1 MKEISYSELQRIL
14 KLYMAEEDVEYI
26 HSVYLFTRRAH
37 EGQFRKSGESYI
49 IHPIAVAII
58 LAKQSMPVEVI
69 VSGLLHDVVE
79 DTEYT
84 LDDIEELVSKEVADI
99 VDGVTKLGDI
109 QGYSLD
115 AQQAENHRKLLLAA
129 AKDIRVLFVKLAD
142 RLHNM
147 QTIKYMNENKQKL
160 IANETMEVYAP
171 IAHRLG
177 MYKIKWELEDLSFKV
192 LNPNSYTEIASKLS
206 MKKDNRDKIV
216 NEEVGDLQ
224 KLFEDSKIDVK
235 ISGRSKHIYSIY
247 RKMEIKHKVFE
258 EITDLFA
265 FRIIVD
271 TIPECYTVLGILHEN
286 YKPIPMKFK
295 DYIPTPK
302 HNMYQSIHTTVIGKD
317 GLQMEFQIRTKQMDE
332 IAEYGI
338 ASHWSYKES
347 KNNPQIQQEA
357 SEKLTWLRK
366 AIELDN
372 EAIDSLEFMSRLKDD
387 HFSKSIFV
395 YTPKGEVIEL
405 PDEATVLDFAFYIHS
420 ELGYKALSAKVNDKI
435 VSLSYKLAIGD
446 VVSVITSEV
455 AKPEVEWIAKVR
467 TTRAKEALKKY
478 FKNDQKRVLQ
488 NEGRRLLIEYITSNK
503 EPDLVKFIDSDDFY
517 VVFNHF
523 DIGSK
528 EEFFYEIGVGDISPE
543 EIVKVYK
550 RKKRLKNKTPLQDL
564 IIEDVQMPYEYRY
577 CKYCSPIPEDEI
589 KAIRSLNKYTP
600 NMYYIH
606 RKECYQP
613 YETKE
618 AYWTNQ
624 MPEHKYRL
632 RLEIDMKD
640 QIGAVKNII
649 DEVAKRDIGITS
661 IYARGGIN
669 GVGICRIT
677 IEVQSDKQYRE
688 VKKNMLENEVIYKVV
703 RRLDKEEEWS

>member
-1 MKEISYSELQRIL
+1 MKDISYSELQHKL
-14 KLYMAEEDVEYI
+14 NLYMAEDDVEYI
-26 HSVYLFTRRAH
+26 HSVYLFTKKAH
-37 EGQFRKSGESYI
+37 EGQFRKSGESYV

-58 LAKQSMPVEVI
+58 LAKQQMPVEVI

-84 LDDIEELVSKEVADI
+84 LQDIEDLVSKEVADI

-129 AKDIRVLFVKLAD
+129 ARDIRVLFVKLAD

-147 QTIKYMNENKQKL
+147 QTIKYMNENNQKL

-192 LNPNSYTEIASKLS
+192 LNPTSYSEIADKLS
-206 MKKDNRDKIV
+206 MKRKKRDSIV
-216 NEEVGDLQ
+216 NEEVVNLQ
-224 KLFEDSKIDVK
+224 NLFEFSKIDVR

-247 RKMEIKHKVFE
+247 RKMETKKKVFE

-317 GLQMEFQIRTKQMDE
+317 GLQMEFQIRTKKMDE

-338 ASHWSYKES
+338 ASHWSYKEQ
-347 KNNPQIQQEA
+347 KNGIEMQQEA
-357 SEKLTWLRK
+357 TEKLAWLRK
-366 AIELDN
+366 ALEIDN
-372 EAIDSLEFMSRLKDD
+372 EAVDSLDFMSRLKDD
-387 HFSKSIFV
+387 HFSRSIFV
-395 YTPKGEVIEL
+395 YTPKGEVIEI
-405 PDEATVLDFAFYIHS
+405 PDKATVLDFAFYIHS
-420 ELGYKALSAKVNDKI
+420 ELGYKFLSAKVNDKI
-435 VSLSYKLAIGD
+435 VSLTYKLQIGD

-455 AKPEVEWIAKVR
+455 AKPEVDWISKVH
-467 TTRAKEALKKY
+467 TTRAKEALKRY

-488 NEGRRLLIEYITSNK
+488 NEGRKQLFELADNNNMFDFIKLIDTDE
-503 EPDLVKFIDSDDFY
+503 FY
-517 VVFNHF
+517 HIINHF

-528 EEFFYEIGVGDISPE
+528 EEFFYEMGVGEISPE
-543 EIVKVYK
+543 EVVKVYE
-550 RKKRLKNKTPLQDL
+550 KKKIKKIKIPLKDI
-564 IIEDVQMPYEYRY
+564 IIEDVQQPYEYRY
-577 CKYCSPIPEDEI
+577 CKYCSPIPHDEI
-589 KAIRSLNKYTP
+589 KAVRAHNKFTP
-600 NMYYIH
+600 NLFYIH

-613 YETKE
+613 YEIKK
-618 AYWTNQ
+618 ASWTDNTSD
-624 MPEHKYRL
+624 HKYRL
-632 RLEIDMKD
+632 RLEIELRDRK
-640 QIGAVKNII
+640 GALKTII
-649 DEVAKRDIGITS
+649 DEIVDNGLGLTS

-669 GVGICRIT
+669 DSGLCKLT
-677 IEVQSDKQYRE
+677 IEVENYSQFEKIRRNLMDSD
-688 VKKNMLENEVIYKVV
+688 VIIKIT
-703 RRLDKEEEWS
+703 RRLDKEDEWN